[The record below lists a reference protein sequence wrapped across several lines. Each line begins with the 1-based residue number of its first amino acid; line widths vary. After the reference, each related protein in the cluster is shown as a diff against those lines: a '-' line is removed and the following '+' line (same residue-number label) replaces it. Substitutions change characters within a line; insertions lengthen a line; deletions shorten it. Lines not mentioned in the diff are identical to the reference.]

1 MSNIYALEPHT
12 NAKVILHTTS
22 GDIEIELW
30 GKETPRATRNFIQ
43 LCLEGYYDNTI
54 FHRIVPDFLVQGG
67 DPTGT
72 GLGGESIYDDG
83 FPDEFHSRL
92 RFNRRGL
99 VGLANTGQDDNGS
112 QFFITLDRADEL
124 TKKHTLFGRVA
135 GDTLFNV
142 MKMTELEV
150 DENERPLY
158 PPKIKSAEVVL
169 NPFDDIIPRI
179 SAQEKKMAK
188 MLEKKKLEAEQAKK
202 KKKGAK
208 KQLNLLSFGEEAA
221 ELEPP
226 VDETKKP
233 KMKSTYDFMENAVP
247 TPADLL
253 QVISQPL
260 ADDKKNEKKPSM
272 QEKLKEKV
280 RQMEEKKKQEEAS
293 KQAEKMED
301 IVETKAP
308 VDTAASTIEK
318 LKQDI
323 RNISKVSNEEP
334 MPEPKKEKKVSL
346 VALEREKYASKQKKS
361 KKKANK
367 EDDSDVFNKLMA
379 FRQKISS
386 AKPEDTST
394 AKKEQ
399 KICQLHDIPNCESCF
414 DASMLEEVDATDEGW
429 ISHQLIFD
437 KDLKGKDLMQRK
449 ETVDDYVV
457 IDPRDREAK
466 AKQEEFDRKRSTKSK
481 IAPAFR
487 NSERDRDRNR
497 DRDRERDDRKRRYQ
511 DDDRYSSSSKRR
523 YDDDRSSKRR

>member
-1 MSNIYALEPHT
+1 M
-12 NAKVILHTTS
+12 HTTS

-72 GLGGESIYDDG
+72 GQGGESIYDDG

-208 KQLNLLSFGEEAA
+208 KYAQSF
-221 ELEPP
+221 
-226 VDETKKP
+226 
-233 KMKSTYDFMENAVP
+233 M
-247 TPADLL
+247 
-253 QVISQPL
+253 L
-260 ADDKKNEKKPSM
+260 A
-272 QEKLKEKV
+272 
-280 RQMEEKKKQEEAS
+280 
-293 KQAEKMED
+293 
-301 IVETKAP
+301 
-308 VDTAASTIEK
+308 
-318 LKQDI
+318 
-323 RNISKVSNEEP
+323 
-334 MPEPKKEKKVSL
+334 
-346 VALEREKYASKQKKS
+346 
-361 KKKANK
+361 
-367 EDDSDVFNKLMA
+367 
-379 FRQKISS
+379 
-386 AKPEDTST
+386 
-394 AKKEQ
+394 
-399 KICQLHDIPNCESCF
+399 
-414 DASMLEEVDATDEGW
+414 
-429 ISHQLIFD
+429 
-437 KDLKGKDLMQRK
+437 
-449 ETVDDYVV
+449 
-457 IDPRDREAK
+457 
-466 AKQEEFDRKRSTKSK
+466 
-481 IAPAFR
+481 
-487 NSERDRDRNR
+487 
-497 DRDRERDDRKRRYQ
+497 
-511 DDDRYSSSSKRR
+511 
-523 YDDDRSSKRR
+523 